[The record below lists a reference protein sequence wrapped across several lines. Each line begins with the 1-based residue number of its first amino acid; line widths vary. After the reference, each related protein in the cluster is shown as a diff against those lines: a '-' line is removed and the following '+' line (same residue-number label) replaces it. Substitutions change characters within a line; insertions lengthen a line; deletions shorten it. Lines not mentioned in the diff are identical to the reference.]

1 MKKVF
6 LMLVLGAFITS
17 CGPSLCDCRNLNK
30 KEKKEQGITD
40 KCSELKDDYKEEY
53 KEADE
58 DKKKAMREELDACDE
73 KDND

>member
-30 KEKKEQGITD
+30 KEKKD
-40 KCSELKDDYKEEY
+40 KIEGKFLDDFTKVFSIV
-53 KEADE
+53 AS
-58 DKKKAMREELDACDE
+58 ALTTVLLAQRL
-73 KDND
+73 

>member
-1 MKKVF
+1 
-6 LMLVLGAFITS
+6 L
-17 CGPSLCDCRNLNK
+17 DK
-30 KEKKEQGITD
+30 KEQKEQGITD